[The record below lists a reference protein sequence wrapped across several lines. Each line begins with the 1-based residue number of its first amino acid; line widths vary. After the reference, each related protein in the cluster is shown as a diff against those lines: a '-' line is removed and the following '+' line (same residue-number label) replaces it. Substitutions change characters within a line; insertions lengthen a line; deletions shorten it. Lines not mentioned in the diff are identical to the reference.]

1 MALRRGFRFCVWL
14 GLSTTIF
21 AGTAVAQSVDG
32 AGILSSGKPEISVP
46 KSAPRIGVMLG
57 AGVPDGATAS
67 AVYRPLS
74 WLRTEAGGSYN
85 MVSKG
90 VRGGASLV
98 PFGVGPSV
106 SLEAG
111 HTFDGNAN
119 GLART
124 FAGSSFSDK
133 AALQRIGY
141 DYANLQLGLELG
153 GRRVVFFIHG
163 GMSYV
168 RATVHNLNA
177 DISSSTSSGAAGSS
191 GGTTVSFNQDP
202 VVRVLTP
209 SAKLGLIF
217 YIW

>member
-1 MALRRGFRFCVWL
+1 MALQRGFRLCVWL

-21 AGTAVAQSVDG
+21 AATAVAQPVDG
-32 AGILSSGKPEISVP
+32 AGIVSRGTPEISVP
-46 KSAPRIGVMLG
+46 KSAPRLGVMLG

-67 AVYRPLS
+67 AVYRPFS
-74 WLRTEAGGSYN
+74 WLHAEAGGSYN

-90 VRGGASLV
+90 VRGGVSLL

-124 FAGSSFSDK
+124 FAGSSYSDN
-133 AALQRIGY
+133 AVLQRIGY
-141 DYANLQLGLELG
+141 DYANLHLGLDFG

-177 DISSSTSSGAAGSS
+177 EISNS
-191 GGTTVSFNQDP
+191 
-202 VVRVLTP
+202 
-209 SAKLGLIF
+209 
-217 YIW
+217 

>member
-1 MALRRGFRFCVWL
+1 
-14 GLSTTIF
+14 
-21 AGTAVAQSVDG
+21 
-32 AGILSSGKPEISVP
+32 
-46 KSAPRIGVMLG
+46 
-57 AGVPDGATAS
+57 
-67 AVYRPLS
+67 
-74 WLRTEAGGSYN
+74 

-90 VRGGASLV
+90 VRGGVSLL

-124 FAGSSFSDK
+124 FAGSSYSDN
-133 AALQRIGY
+133 AVLQRIGY
-141 DYANLQLGLELG
+141 DYANLHLGLDFG

-177 DISSSTSSGAAGSS
+177 EISNSTSFGGAGSS